1 MPPEGVV
8 FLSVVT
14 LVGGFALLLPVVRAL
29 AERIRPQQESAI
41 REELQVL
48 REDLAQ
54 ELQHMRREV
63 AELSERLDFTDRLLA
78 QQRDVPRIG
87 TGQ

>member
-14 LVGGFALLLPVVRAL
+14 LIGGFALLLPVVRAL
-29 AERIRPQQESAI
+29 AERIRPQQESGI
-41 REELQVL
+41 REELQAL
-48 REDLAQ
+48 REDMAQ
-54 ELQHMRREV
+54 ELQQMRREL

-78 QQRDVPRIG
+78 KQRDAPRIG
-87 TGQ
+87 TQQ